1 MKKTLLSLALVSAS
15 LPSLANE
22 FHGSFSGMSGAA
34 YSTGNYSEGVLLN
47 PSLGA
52 SYNPEKDDF
61 ALLLSAGALVSD
73 KDDLLDQADELV
85 DLLKPFSNKES
96 QTKPEL
102 TQELADDLIN
112 RLEKID
118 GATGYVQ
125 AGANFALS
133 IPTDFVSIALIVNSQ
148 LNLSLSPTFT
158 DEDRNKIK
166 EAVDEGKPFN
176 SSDLTSSAN
185 GYGAWITDYGVS
197 LSKAFKLENGNHLL
211 VGFKPKKVEVKTI
224 VYTASVADTEEDDF
238 DSDKYI
244 IEEDSMNY
252 DLGLTYLTG
261 NMRYGFVVNNLQ
273 DKDYKT
279 INPDEVISIERQ
291 MIGSVGYVNG
301 NLKAEIAV
309 DLNAVS
315 AIGLDGD
322 TQMLR
327 AGLEYS
333 AWDWV
338 RLRAGIQQD
347 QKNTMEDTY
356 SFGIGVGALN
366 LAYITG
372 SDKTEG
378 FALSGGIRF

>member
-1 MKKTLLSLALVSAS
+1 MKKTLLSLALLSVS

-73 KDDLLDQADELV
+73 KDDLIDQADELV
-85 DLLKPFSNKES
+85 DLLDEIDNSQILTIAQAEDLKE
-96 QTKPEL
+96 
-102 TQELADDLIN
+102 
-112 RLEKID
+112 RLGKISGD
-118 GATGYVQ
+118 RAKV
-125 AGANFALS
+125 ALGANIALS
-133 IPTDFVSIALIVNSQ
+133 IPTEFVSMAFIVSARGNV
-148 LNLSLSPTFT
+148 SLSPNI
-158 DEDRNKIK
+158 DD
-166 EAVDEGKPFN
+166 
-176 SSDLTSSAN
+176 SDLQLIENAIGGNFDPTNEVTGLKSTIT
-185 GYGAWITDYGVS
+185 GHGAIVTDIGVS
-197 LSKAFKLENGNHLL
+197 FSKAFKLENGNHLL
-211 VGFKPKKVEVKTI
+211 VGFKPKKVEVESI
-224 VYTASVADTEEDDF
+224 IYTANVADFDEDDF
-238 DSDKYI
+238 DADDYTYK
-244 IEEDSMNY
+244 EDSMNY

-366 LAYITG
+366 LTYITG